1 VIRLACTF
9 FFSTVAHGL
18 CCCSCWIGE
27 QAALEEA
34 RDSEMR
40 ARSDASSAK
49 AAAHEAEE
57 ARLAAEDEHL
67 TARVTIKQLQVRGW
81 MLSVLIDLT
90 CSACMCRSA
99 LVRLLLYVVIVH
111 LCCELSSS
119 CYMCQVTMA
128 KQERKIRDLERLLEN
143 AKAEAAAAN
152 VSGPEGEQVQVRLR
166 TTGGLF
172 PSLLVCFSTIMR
184 RA

>member
-1 VIRLACTF
+1 
-9 FFSTVAHGL
+9 
-18 CCCSCWIGE
+18 
-27 QAALEEA
+27 
-34 RDSEMR
+34 
-40 ARSDASSAK
+40 
-49 AAAHEAEE
+49 
-57 ARLAAEDEHL
+57 
-67 TARVTIKQLQVRGW
+67 
-81 MLSVLIDLT
+81 
-90 CSACMCRSA
+90 
-99 LVRLLLYVVIVH
+99 

-128 KQERKIRDLERLLEN
+128 KQERQIRDLERLLEN